1 MRKSLL
7 EKSEGLNAK
16 RDQPIEESKIL
27 TNFSSE
33 DDEDPQKSLER
44 SKAAGKTPSQHFATV
59 HRREGESTYKLLDTY
74 SAITCNSVNKNGIV
88 AMSFSDRSMVV
99 MEMESLEI
107 MHSFKVQGVGGILSI
122 YLDDKKLYFSPNTKN
137 LT

>member
-107 MHSFKVQGVGGILSI
+107 MHSFKV
-122 YLDDKKLYFSPNTKN
+122 
-137 LT
+137 

>member
-33 DDEDPQKSLER
+33 DDEDP
-44 SKAAGKTPSQHFATV
+44 
-59 HRREGESTYKLLDTY
+59 
-74 SAITCNSVNKNGIV
+74 
-88 AMSFSDRSMVV
+88 
-99 MEMESLEI
+99 
-107 MHSFKVQGVGGILSI
+107 
-122 YLDDKKLYFSPNTKN
+122 
-137 LT
+137 

>member
-1 MRKSLL
+1 
-7 EKSEGLNAK
+7 
-16 RDQPIEESKIL
+16 
-27 TNFSSE
+27 
-33 DDEDPQKSLER
+33 
-44 SKAAGKTPSQHFATV
+44 
-59 HRREGESTYKLLDTY
+59 
-74 SAITCNSVNKNGIV
+74 
-88 AMSFSDRSMVV
+88 MSFSDRSMVV